1 MLRIVFLDTI
11 KMVSIL
17 IIDDEPGART
27 LLAMALNASG
37 TQVKTAA
44 TATEARAVAES
55 AAFDWIICDVKLPDG
70 NGLDLAEDLRE
81 IQPNARIVVI
91 SAVVSEDEV
100 ARVPSVVAY
109 WHKPFDPLAMRNYI
123 LNDERPTAGSSGLR
137 SRQFF
142 L

>member
-1 MLRIVFLDTI
+1 MT
-11 KMVSIL
+11 SIL

-37 TQVKTAA
+37 TQVRTASNA
-44 TATEARAVAES
+44 AEARAEAKS
-55 AAFDWIICDVKLPDG
+55 GSFDWIICDVKLPDG
-70 NGLDLAEDLRE
+70 NGLDLAKELRE
-81 IQPNARIVVI
+81 IQPDARIVVI

-100 ARVPSVVAY
+100 ARVPAVVSY
-109 WHKPFDPLAMRNYI
+109 WHKPFDPLAMRSYI
-123 LNDERPTAGSSGLR
+123 LNDERPAVGSPGLR